1 MKKFNVLIVRSFL
14 QSFFPTFV
22 IVMFILLMQVVW
34 LYVDELV
41 GKGLEWTVIA
51 ELMFYFSASL
61 IPQALPLSVLLASI
75 MTFGNLGE
83 SYELVAAKAAGISTM
98 KIFRPMMLVMVGISL
113 FAFFVSNIL
122 IPQANLKRSSLL
134 YDVRQQKPSLAITE
148 GVFYTGIE
156 GITMR
161 VGKKDKTTQEMYDI
175 MIYDQRENNTYPVII
190 TAKRGTMG
198 MSEDKRFLFFK
209 LYDGAR
215 YEEMEKQQ
223 GYFNSYPHTKASFSQ
238 EQIAFDLNN
247 FKFNRTDESLFKHHF
262 EMLNIVQL
270 GHNSDSLDSVAI
282 MKSLYLK
289 TLAQPYCQWLP
300 SENDSN
306 YLRNYKTHHIAL
318 ADSNVMSHFTDVDKS
333 VAIINAANNARA
345 VKNMLDYSIS
355 EFDDLTKL
363 RARHKIEWH
372 RKLTLAV
379 ACFVMFF
386 IGAPLGS
393 IIRKGGFGLPIV
405 ISVLLY
411 LGFHIVSLTGEKAAK
426 TLAWTP
432 LDGMWMPIAVLLPLG
447 LFLTFQA
454 SNDSQL
460 LDKSAW
466 VNLFK
471 RIFRIKHA

>member
-1 MKKFNVLIVRSFL
+1 
-14 QSFFPTFV
+14 
-22 IVMFILLMQVVW
+22 MFILLMQVIW

-134 YDVRQQKPSLAITE
+134 YDVRQQKPSLAIIE

-161 VGKKDKTTQEMYDI
+161 VGKKDKTTQKMHDI
-175 MIYDQRENNTYPVII
+175 MIYDQRENNTFPVII

-198 MSEDKRFLFFK
+198 MSEDKRYLFFK

-223 GYFNSYPHTKASFSQ
+223 GYYNSYPHTKASFSQ

-262 EMLNIVQL
+262 EMLNILQL

-333 VAIINAANNARA
+333 VAIINAENNARA

-411 LGFHIVSLTGEKAAK
+411 LGFHIVSLTGEKAAR

-432 LDGMWMPIAVLLPLG
+432 LDGMWMPIAVLFPLG

>member
-1 MKKFNVLIVRSFL
+1 
-14 QSFFPTFV
+14 
-22 IVMFILLMQVVW
+22 
-34 LYVDELV
+34 
-41 GKGLEWTVIA
+41 
-51 ELMFYFSASL
+51 
-61 IPQALPLSVLLASI
+61 
-75 MTFGNLGE
+75 
-83 SYELVAAKAAGISTM
+83 
-98 KIFRPMMLVMVGISL
+98 
-113 FAFFVSNIL
+113 
-122 IPQANLKRSSLL
+122 
-134 YDVRQQKPSLAITE
+134 VRQQKPSLAIIE

-161 VGKKDKTTQEMYDI
+161 VGKKDKTTQKMHDI
-175 MIYDQRENNTYPVII
+175 MIYDQRENNTFPVII

-198 MSEDKRFLFFK
+198 MSEDKRYLFFK

-223 GYFNSYPHTKASFSQ
+223 GYYNSYPHTKASFSQ

-262 EMLNIVQL
+262 EMLNILQL

-333 VAIINAANNARA
+333 VAIINAENNARA

-411 LGFHIVSLTGEKAAK
+411 LGFHIVSLTGEKAAR

-432 LDGMWMPIAVLLPLG
+432 LDGMWMPIAVLFPLG

>member
-1 MKKFNVLIVRSFL
+1 
-14 QSFFPTFV
+14 
-22 IVMFILLMQVVW
+22 MFILLMQVIW

-134 YDVRQQKPSLAITE
+134 YDVRQQKPSLAIIE

-161 VGKKDKTTQEMYDI
+161 VGKKDKTTQEMHDI
-175 MIYDQRENNTYPVII
+175 MIYDQRENNTFPVII

-198 MSEDKRFLFFK
+198 MSEDKRYLFFK

-223 GYFNSYPHTKASFSQ
+223 GYYNSYPHTKASFSQ

-262 EMLNIVQL
+262 EMLNILQL

-300 SENDSN
+300 SDNDSN

-333 VAIINAANNARA
+333 VAIINAENNARA

-411 LGFHIVSLTGEKAAK
+411 LGFHIVSLTGEKAAR

-432 LDGMWMPIAVLLPLG
+432 LDGMWMPIAVLFPLG